1 MTFFER
7 LLMTIQSPSAPVYPG
22 QSQSAPVAAPYP
34 VPSAS
39 QPAYYPSGT
48 GAAYPTG
55 TGKVYPSS
63 PVPYT
68 GAANAMNAAGLFAGI
83 GAIVAFFM

>member
-1 MTFFER
+1 MH
-7 LLMTIQSPSAPVYPG
+7 QSPSAPVYP
-22 QSQSAPVAAPYP
+22 SAGESKSVPVAPYP
-34 VPSAS
+34 MPSAS
-39 QPAYYPSGT
+39 SPAYYPTGT
-48 GAAYPTG
+48 GSPVAPVYPTG

-68 GAANAMNAAGLFAGI
+68 GAANAMNAAGLLAGI